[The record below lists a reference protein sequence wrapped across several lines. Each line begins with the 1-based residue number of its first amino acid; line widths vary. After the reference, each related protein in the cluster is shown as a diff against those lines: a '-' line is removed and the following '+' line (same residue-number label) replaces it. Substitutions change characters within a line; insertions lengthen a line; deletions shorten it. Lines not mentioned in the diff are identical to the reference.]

1 MTLLALDQ
9 SSKVT
14 GYAIFIDGTL
24 DHHGKISLTSENVG
38 ARLVQFK
45 EAIIKLIDAFK
56 VDKIAFEDIQLQSTV
71 ANNVKTFK
79 VLAEVFGVIHELCE
93 ELNIPYEIVPSVTW
107 KSALNIKGKTRP
119 EQKANAADYV
129 NITYNIKPTQ
139 DECDAICI
147 GTYVVKK

>member
-1 MTLLALDQ
+1 MILLALDQ

-14 GYAIFIDGTL
+14 GYAIFIDGAL
-24 DHHGKISLTSENVG
+24 DHHGKINLTSESIGV
-38 ARLVQFK
+38 RLVQFK
-45 EAIIKLIDAFK
+45 KAIIDIIDSFK

-71 ANNVKTFK
+71 GNNVKTYK
-79 VLAEVFGVIHELCE
+79 ILAEVFGVIHELCE

>member
-14 GYAIFIDGTL
+14 GYAIFIDGVL
-24 DHHGKISLTSENVG
+24 DYHGKINLTSENVG
-38 ARLVQFK
+38 IRLVQFK
-45 EAIIKLIDAFK
+45 EAIVDIIDSFK

-79 VLAEVFGVIHELCE
+79 VLAEVFGVLHELCE
-93 ELNIPYEIVPSVTW
+93 ELKIPYVIVPSVTW
-107 KSALNIKGKTRP
+107 KSALGIKGKTRP
-119 EQKANAADYV
+119 EQKQQAADFV
-129 NITYNIKPTQ
+129 FNKYNKKPTQ

-147 GTYVVKK
+147 GTYAIK

>member
-1 MTLLALDQ
+1 MILLALDQ

-14 GYAIFIDGTL
+14 GYAIFDNQTL
-24 DHHGKISLTSENVG
+24 IKNGKINLTHENVG
-38 ARLVQFK
+38 IRLVQLR
-45 EAIIKLIDAFK
+45 EEISNLIKTYKIEK
-56 VDKIAFEDIQLQSTV
+56 VAFEDIQLQSTV
-71 ANNVKTFK
+71 GNNVKTYK
-79 VLAEVFGVIHELCE
+79 ILAEVFGVIHELCE
-93 ELNIPYEIVPSVTW
+93 EINIPYEIAPSVTW